1 MKETP
6 YIRSVAP
13 LEGTKLFVAFRNG
26 EQRIL
31 DLKPFIDGSEFFSE
45 LNDPEYFRQV
55 RLVWGGHGI
64 DWPHEQDLSKDTVYA
79 ESKEL
84 FVAPQSVSDLIQ

>member
-1 MKETP
+1 
-6 YIRSVAP
+6 
-13 LEGTKLFVAFRNG
+13 
-26 EQRIL
+26 
-31 DLKPFIDGSEFFSE
+31 
-45 LNDPEYFRQV
+45 EYFRQV

-84 FVAPQSVSDLIQ
+84 FVAPQSVSDLIQLVGRMTRGLVRQERKSFEKSSM